1 MIKEIRREHNE
12 LRQFVKW
19 YNELQIKNQD
29 LKYEILINNV
39 DKNFYI
45 KKLKKIT
52 SKKNKSFKLFDFFFF
67 SDGKNLI

>member
-1 MIKEIRREHNE
+1 MIKNIRREHNE

-29 LKYEILINNV
+29 LKHKILINNV

-45 KKLKKIT
+45 KKLKKII
-52 SKKNKSFKLFDFFFF
+52 SKKNKSFKLSDPPFF
-67 SDGKNLI
+67 SNDKNST